1 MRKALFLL
9 GLFVC
14 AVPSLLA
21 QNVTQ
26 GSLFASDK
34 KGVQLGAC
42 PLKHTAV
49 TVDVSGFVARVR
61 VVQDFENPFPDPI
74 EAVYTFPL
82 SQNAAVDR
90 MTMLIGT
97 RTIRGKILKR
107 EEARQV
113 YETARS
119 EGKTAAL
126 LDQERPN
133 IFTQSVANVMPGE
146 SVRVEISYVETL
158 NYENGAYEF
167 VFPMTVGPRYIPSG
181 VQDAAKISPPI
192 AAERAGHD
200 VSITVNLDAGVPV
213 ESIRSG
219 SHEIEQINFSPGN
232 SKVSLKNEK
241 AIPNKD
247 FILRYDVTGKR
258 VEDAV
263 IAHRS
268 ERGGFFT
275 LILQPPDFPAPEDRT
290 PKEIV
295 FVLDTSGSM
304 HGFPIEKAKE
314 AMKLSLEGLYPDD
327 TFNLITFAGETSV
340 LFDGPVPATQA
351 NIELAQAFLDEH
363 RGGGG
368 TEMMKAIKTAL
379 DPSDSKEHLRIVCF
393 MTDGYVGNENEIIAE
408 VQRHPK
414 ARVFSFGIGDSVN
427 RFLLDKMAEAGRGEV
442 EYVSLS
448 DDGSKA
454 AKRFYERVRS
464 PMLTDI
470 SIDWNGLGVTDVYP
484 SKPGDLFSAKPVI
497 VTGRFARGG
506 KGSIKLKGNVAGQ
519 PYEREIAVTLPDAE
533 PANDSLASLWA
544 RRRVD
549 QLSNEALNSPKAEAL
564 NKQITDLALEFG
576 LMTQFTSFVAVEEKV
591 VNQNG
596 QPVRVEVPVEAPD
609 GMETQTDDE
618 PTTEG
623 DLADQT
629 KTPINPPDAK
639 VPRLDNPGLVLPPPS
654 TTGNKK
660 VKQKYDNYGD
670 PNARTRN
677 LSNGPGRGGGIGTG
691 QGNGTGTGA
700 GSGSGSGSSSGVV
713 NSSSAVM
720 STVEVTAA
728 AEPTIDTTSSAI
740 TTTIRPDPNGNFRVA
755 PSTGSGSGTGYGS
768 GDGDRP
774 KPPKPPKPKTA
785 AEMREWKLKQKTHH
799 LVYRLIAPEGKG
811 VSQAS
816 FVREGKADIRLNVAN
831 ASPEVLERLKNAG
844 LEIVLVKGTM
854 VTGRIEVSRLRAL
867 LEVEEV
873 RLVLPEMT
881 QVSK

>member
-61 VVQDFENPFPDPI
+61 VVQDFENPFPEPI

-82 SQNAAVDR
+82 SQNGAVDR
-90 MTMLIGT
+90 MSMLIGT

-167 VFPMTVGPRYIPSG
+167 VFPMTVRPRYIPNG

-200 VSITVNLDAGVPV
+200 VSITVNLNAGVPV

-368 TEMMKAIKTAL
+368 TEMMKAIKAAL

-596 QPVRVEVPVEAPD
+596 QPVRVEVPIEIPEGVNRKTAVGDKEEAFTVSGGQVSALPK
-609 GMETQTDDE
+609 G
-618 PTTEG
+618 TTFSSG
-623 DLADQT
+623 LLMSSPA
-629 KTPINPPDAK
+629 AK
-639 VPRLDNPGLVLPPPS
+639 VNRSSGS
-654 TTGNKK
+654 
-660 VKQKYDNYGD
+660 
-670 PNARTRN
+670 
-677 LSNGPGRGGGIGTG
+677 GT
-691 QGNGTGTGA
+691 

>member
-34 KGVQLGAC
+34 KGVQLGSC

-49 TVDVSGFVARVR
+49 TVDVSGLVARVR
-61 VVQDFENPFPDPI
+61 VVQDFENPFPEPI

-82 SQNAAVDR
+82 SQNGAVDR
-90 MTMLIGT
+90 MSMLIGT

-107 EEARQV
+107 EEARKV

-158 NYENGAYEF
+158 NYEDGAYEF
-167 VFPMTVGPRYIPSG
+167 VFPMTVGPRYIPNG

-200 VSITVNLDAGVPV
+200 VSITVNLNAGVPV

-219 SHEIEQINFSPGN
+219 SHEIEQINFLPGN
-232 SKVSLKNEK
+232 AKVSLKNEK

-247 FILRYDVTGKR
+247 FVLRYDVTGKR
-258 VEDAV
+258 IEDAV

-327 TFNLITFAGETSV
+327 TFNLITFAGDTHV

-351 NIELAQAFLDEH
+351 NIEMAQAFLDEH

-368 TEMMKAIKTAL
+368 TEMMKAIKAAL

-497 VTGRFARGG
+497 VTGRYTRGG
-506 KGSIKLKGNVAGQ
+506 KNTIKLKGSVAGQ

-564 NKQITDLALEFG
+564 NKQITDLGLEFG

-596 QPVRVEVPVEAPD
+596 QPVRVEVPIEIPEGVNRKTAVGDNEEGFTVSGANVANLPK
-609 GMETQTDDE
+609 G
-618 PTTEG
+618 TTFSSG
-623 DLADQT
+623 LLMSSPA
-629 KTPINPPDAK
+629 AK
-639 VPRLDNPGLVLPPPS
+639 VYRS
-654 TTGNKK
+654 
-660 VKQKYDNYGD
+660 
-670 PNARTRN
+670 
-677 LSNGPGRGGGIGTG
+677 S
-691 QGNGTGTGA
+691 GTGT
-700 GSGSGSGSSSGVV
+700 GSGSGSGTSSGVV
-713 NSSSAVM
+713 NASNATM

-740 TTTIRPDPNGNFRVA
+740 TTTIRPDPNGNFRVV
-755 PSTGSGSGTGYGS
+755 PSAGSGTGYGS
-768 GDGDRP
+768 GSGNGSGDGDGP
-774 KPPKPPKPKTA
+774 KPPKLPKPKTA

-816 FVREGKADIRLNVAN
+816 FVREGKADIRLNLAN
-831 ASPEVLERLKNAG
+831 VSPEVLERLKTAG

-854 VTGRIEVSRLRAL
+854 VTGRIEVSKLRAL
-867 LEVEEV
+867 LELDEV
-873 RLVLPEMT
+873 KLVLPEMT
-881 QVSK
+881 QARN